1 MEKEVKKALSFGTF
15 DIFHQGHLKI
25 LERAAQHAD
34 ELYVGISSDELN
46 LKKKGR
52 KPIYTEIER
61 SEIVSALSFVTGV
74 FIEESL
80 ELKREYLLEHKADLL
95 IMGCDW
101 TGKFDEFNDICEVI
115 YLDRT
120 PDISTTQLIEKIKN
134 I

>member
-1 MEKEVKKALSFGTF
+1 MKKALSFGTF
-15 DIFHQGHLKI
+15 DIFHHGHLKI
-25 LERAAQHAD
+25 LERAAQHVD

-46 LKKKGR
+46 YKKKGR
-52 KPIYTEIER
+52 KPVYSQEERAEI
-61 SEIVSALSFVTGV
+61 ISALSFVSGV

-80 ELKREYLLEHKADLL
+80 ELKREYLLEHKADVL

-101 TGKFDEFNDICEVI
+101 RGKFDEFNDICDVI

-120 PDISTTQLIEKIKN
+120 PDISTTQLIEKIKS